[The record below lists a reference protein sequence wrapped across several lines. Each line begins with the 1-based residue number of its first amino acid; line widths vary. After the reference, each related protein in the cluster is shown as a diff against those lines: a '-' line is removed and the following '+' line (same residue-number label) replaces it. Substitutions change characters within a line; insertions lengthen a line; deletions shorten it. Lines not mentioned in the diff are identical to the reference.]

1 MNAKSKKKMCSWW
14 SFYDSDSEEETV
26 ASDAGSRV
34 SPEPEPE
41 PEVPPETHDKRRTW
55 GCAIVVVA
63 CVLIKKFVR

>member
-1 MNAKSKKKMCSWW
+1 MCSWW

-34 SPEPEPE
+34 SPEPELELE